1 MSNFFAYLSKM
12 KHIKRWGLMRNTR
25 EENVQEHS
33 LQVAMVAHALATV
46 KNTLFGADVDVRRV
60 LELAL
65 FHEAGEVITGDLV
78 TPIKYFNQ
86 EIKTAYKQIE
96 EIANHKLLDM
106 LPEEVK
112 PAYAPLL
119 CEEGH
124 AGEEWR
130 IVKRADRICAY
141 LKCVEEL
148 RTGNAEFERAKENI
162 LEDIQKM
169 DAPEVDYFMREFA
182 PAFELT
188 LDELN

>member
-1 MSNFFAYLSKM
+1 MSNFLAYLSKM

-33 LQVAMVAHALATV
+33 LQVAMIAHALATV
-46 KNTLFGADVDVRRV
+46 KNALFGGNVDVRRV

-78 TPIKYFNQ
+78 TPIKYFNH
-86 EIKTAYKQIE
+86 EIKTAYKHIE
-96 EIANHKLLDM
+96 EVANHRLLDM
-106 LPEEVK
+106 LPGELQK
-112 PAYAPLL
+112 DYAPLL
-119 CEEGH
+119 SKEGRS
-124 AGEEWR
+124 GEEWR
-130 IVKRADRICAY
+130 VVKRADRICAY

-148 RTGNAEFERAKENI
+148 RTGNAEFMRAKENI
-162 LEDIQKM
+162 LADIKAM
-169 DAPEVDYFMREFA
+169 DAPEVRYFMREFA